1 MTMYYRS
8 ITTKVIKS
16 VIERLPINKS
26 PGPGGLTSE
35 FYQRLKEESIPI
47 LAKLFQNM
55 KEEDT
60 LPNHIRS
67 PELHRYQS
75 KTRMQQEKK
84 ITGQYLW

>member
-16 VIERLPINKS
+16 VIKRLPINKS

-47 LAKLFQNM
+47 LAKPFQNI
-55 KEEDT
+55 KEEET
-60 LPNHIRS
+60 LPN
-67 PELHRYQS
+67 LF
-75 KTRMQQEKK
+75 
-84 ITGQYLW
+84 